1 MTELEKVQLEKDIR
15 KGFGLVENGNYK
27 IGDFTVFH
35 KSYAENVAVLATVLS
50 IVVGLIAGVS
60 LTALFNWIF

>member
-15 KGFGLVENGNYK
+15 KGFGLVENGHYI

-35 KSYAENVAVLATVLS
+35 KSYAENVAVLAIFLGL
-50 IVVGLIAGVS
+50 IVGLIAGVS
-60 LTALFNWIF
+60 LAALFNWIF